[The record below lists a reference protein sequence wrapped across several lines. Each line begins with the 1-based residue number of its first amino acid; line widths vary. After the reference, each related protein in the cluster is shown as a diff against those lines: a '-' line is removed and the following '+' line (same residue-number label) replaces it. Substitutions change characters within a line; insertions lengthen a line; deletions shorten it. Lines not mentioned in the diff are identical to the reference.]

1 MRYIKTFE
9 QFLNEATFPGRA
21 WEGKL
26 DNIAN
31 LFDYMY
37 SKDILTKKE
46 KKIKDRVFRA
56 YYRFYNDGDFPR
68 GIANKYGVTKYDSPK
83 AITTALEQYLEDFMK
98 QVLSKYSTKIN
109 RTDYRLSSLLSELRT
124 LRNVIT
130 DYEASALLRYW
141 SKKTTVHDSR
151 FGELLIDLERSYRVW
166 EDSADKD
173 IDKWL
178 ESNEEVWAGLS
189 KNLIPLAK
197 REKMEAENVWQPK
210 HKKLWDNFTSIM
222 DEMVKVIDEVIKVAT
237 DAKSE
242 IE

>member
-9 QFLNEATFPGRA
+9 QFINEATFPGRA

-26 DNIAN
+26 NN
-31 LFDYMY
+31 LDGLFSYMY
-37 SKDILTKKE
+37 EKDILTKKE

-98 QVLSKYSTKIN
+98 QILSKYSTKIN
-109 RTDYRLSSLLSELRT
+109 RTDYRLSNLLSELHT
-124 LRNVIT
+124 MRNVIT
-130 DYEASALLRYW
+130 DYEAGGLLSYW
-141 SKKTTVHDSR
+141 SKKTAVNDSR
-151 FGELLIDLERSYRVW
+151 FGDLLIDLEKAFKTW
-166 EDSADKD
+166 EASVDKD

-189 KNLIPLAK
+189 KNLVPLAK
-197 REKMEAENVWQPK
+197 RKKMEEENVWQPK

-222 DEMVKVIDEVIKVAT
+222 DEMVVVIDEVIKVAT